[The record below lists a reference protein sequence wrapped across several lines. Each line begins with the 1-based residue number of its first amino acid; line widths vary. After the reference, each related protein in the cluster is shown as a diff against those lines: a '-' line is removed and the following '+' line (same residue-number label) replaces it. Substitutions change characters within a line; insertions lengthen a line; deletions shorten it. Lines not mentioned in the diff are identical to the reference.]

1 MINLYFYP
9 IEVIWQFYS
18 RIRLMAVSDELQASV
33 GASHKQN
40 NGDKQMIENQKGII
54 VTTDKILFFDM
65 DGTLVDTNLAN
76 FSAYKKAVDSV
87 LQTDTNLVYNPEI
100 RFNRSVLKSRFPHL
114 TDKELEKVIQVKESL
129 YDEFLNVTTLI
140 DENVEVLLKYSKSNQ
155 AYLVTNCRKD
165 RALKTLNHFGLID
178 KFTNVFYRKFDN
190 NNKVNKFQNALSI
203 LGVPPNIVIAFE
215 NEEIEI
221 ADAKSAGITIIN
233 PVIV

>member
-1 MINLYFYP
+1 
-9 IEVIWQFYS
+9 
-18 RIRLMAVSDELQASV
+18 
-33 GASHKQN
+33 
-40 NGDKQMIENQKGII
+40 MIENLEGIKI
-54 VTTDKILFFDM
+54 TTDKILFFDM

-100 RFNRSVLKSRFPHL
+100 RFNRRVLRANFPHL

-140 DENVEVLLKYSKSNQ
+140 DENVKVLLKYSKSNQ
-155 AYLVTNCRKD
+155 TYLVTNCRKD

-178 KFTNVFYRKFDN
+178 KFTNVFYRIFDDN
-190 NNKVNKFQNALSI
+190 KKVNKFENALSI

-233 PVIV
+233 PVIA

>member
-1 MINLYFYP
+1 
-9 IEVIWQFYS
+9 
-18 RIRLMAVSDELQASV
+18 
-33 GASHKQN
+33 
-40 NGDKQMIENQKGII
+40 MIENLERIKI
-54 VTTDKILFFDM
+54 TTDKILFFDM

-76 FSAYKKAVDSV
+76 FSAYKKALDSV
-87 LQTDTNLVYNPEI
+87 LQTDTNLVYKPEI
-100 RFNRSVLKSRFPHL
+100 RFNRSVLRANFPHL

-140 DENVEVLLKYSKSNQ
+140 DENVKVLLKYSKSNQ
-155 AYLVTNCRKD
+155 TYLVTNCRKD

-178 KFTNVFYRKFDN
+178 KFTNVFYRMFDDN
-190 NNKVNKFQNALSI
+190 KKVNKFEYALSI

-233 PVIV
+233 PVIA

>member
-1 MINLYFYP
+1 MT
-9 IEVIWQFYS
+9 
-18 RIRLMAVSDELQASV
+18 
-33 GASHKQN
+33 
-40 NGDKQMIENQKGII
+40 ENQEGIKI
-54 VTTDKILFFDM
+54 TTDQILFFDM

-100 RFNRSVLKSRFPHL
+100 RFNRSVLRANFPNL

-129 YDEFLNVTTLI
+129 YDEFINITTLI
-140 DENVEVLLKYSKSNQ
+140 DENVEVLFKYSKSNKT
-155 AYLVTNCRKD
+155 YLVTNCRKD

-178 KFTNVFYRKFDN
+178 KFTNVFYRKFDDN
-190 NNKVNKFQNALSI
+190 NGKVNKFENALSI

-233 PVIV
+233 PVIP

>member
-1 MINLYFYP
+1 
-9 IEVIWQFYS
+9 
-18 RIRLMAVSDELQASV
+18 
-33 GASHKQN
+33 
-40 NGDKQMIENQKGII
+40 MIENPEGIKI
-54 VTTDKILFFDM
+54 TTDKILFFDM

-100 RFNRSVLKSRFPHL
+100 KFNRSVLSANFPHL

-129 YDEFLNVTTLI
+129 YNEFLNVTTLI
-140 DENVEVLLKYSKSNQ
+140 DENVEVLLKYSKSNPT
-155 AYLVTNCRKD
+155 YLVTNCRKD

-178 KFTNVFYRKFDN
+178 KFTNVFYRIFEDN
-190 NNKVNKFQNALSI
+190 KKVNKFESALSI

-233 PVIV
+233 PVIA

>member
-1 MINLYFYP
+1 MT
-9 IEVIWQFYS
+9 
-18 RIRLMAVSDELQASV
+18 
-33 GASHKQN
+33 
-40 NGDKQMIENQKGII
+40 ENQNGII
-54 VTTDKILFFDM
+54 ITTDKILFFDM

-100 RFNRSVLKSRFPHL
+100 RFNRSMLKASFPHL
-114 TDKELEKVIQVKESL
+114 TDKELEKVIQIKESL

-140 DENVEVLLKYSKSNQ
+140 DENVRVLLKYSKSNKT
-155 AYLVTNCRKD
+155 YLVTNCRKE
-165 RALKTLNHFGLID
+165 RALKTVNHFGLID
-178 KFTNVFYRKFDN
+178 KFTNVFYRIFDDN
-190 NNKVNKFQNALSI
+190 NKKVNKFENALSI

-233 PVIV
+233 PVIA